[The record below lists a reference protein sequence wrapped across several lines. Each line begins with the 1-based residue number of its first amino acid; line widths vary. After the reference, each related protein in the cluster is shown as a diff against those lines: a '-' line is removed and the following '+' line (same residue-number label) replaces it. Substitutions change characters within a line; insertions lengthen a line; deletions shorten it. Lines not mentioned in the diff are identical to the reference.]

1 MRTAICLVTLAL
13 IVPAAAQD
21 VPEYVCLPTDA
32 VPVIDGALDDPCW
45 QAAERP
51 PVFHAVG
58 QGMGPAAN
66 PTRVR
71 MVMDAEA
78 LYVAVDAEV
87 APGHMPSAQQRDRD
101 GKVWNDAGLE
111 IFLADDFT
119 TRDYYHMIFTAA
131 ECFADIRHAK
141 GLTPQEGLAWNP
153 DWEMSSTMREG
164 GWSGEARIPWAAFG
178 LDAAPPQGW
187 VWRVKLG
194 AHASKYLNSMWPP
207 NSDTGFHSHDC
218 WGYLVFGDR
227 NLASNPGFEDGIPEG
242 TRPPRGWS
250 FAYYPTEGEG
260 LCTVTDE
267 DAASGEFAGR
277 LHKFDDHQWFPVL
290 YAAQMPVQ
298 PGSTYEISAM
308 VKCDKPYRMRYT
320 LSGQQ
325 GGKRG
330 SPMPATDGWQ
340 RVSMEATV
348 PEDGVTGIVPGFQL
362 IRAAGVI
369 LVDDMMVRRMNEV
382 AGSSESIVIPHPFH
396 RLEELASRTAFKPY
410 SLLADESGRYQ
421 SDLVIFR
428 DSGTG
433 AEIWM
438 MARSG
443 GASTR
448 HMYMEMS
455 PWNADGSLLAFH
467 SGQLGKGTIMM
478 PADGSSW
485 EKLPFY
491 ASGFQ
496 WDRRDRER
504 LFFRQYRGHD
514 QLDHWDLAVANIVT
528 GEQQATFSYEG
539 DIGIWPMSQDGE
551 KLLVQEKILD
561 EAGEP
566 TSRLWIMN
574 RDGADGLMLTAGGWI
589 HQSWFTKAGD
599 YSVEF
604 EWEGQKP
611 YGQFMITTD
620 NEVHK
625 IADAAYGHRAHSPDG
640 VWLAPGGQLCVINKQ
655 TREIRV
661 ISDYG
666 SGHQTWET
674 DPNWYAASSGR
685 YLRRVVAFG
694 SSPTAQLLGAH
705 NSQLKHSTYWSEAHP
720 EMSRDGTKLG
730 YASSMLGNIEFYQL
744 IMRRP
749 DAPTL
754 ESARTGEGLRL
765 TWEPGKYHTETRGYL
780 VYESIRS
787 GEWGKCITP
796 EPVTETEYLVT
807 PDRAPR
813 DDAGR
818 PLPAFYRV
826 TALEHSGLE
835 SLPSNEIQSISDM
848 PLPRSIYSEAEAG
861 QYVAPAAEVFDPTA
875 AGLYALSRG
884 ELRVSG
890 PVTVPAY
897 GPEWA
902 TAHRLWVRARS
913 QDEVSL
919 SATTGAADGDF
930 GSVAV
935 ASEQWQWLLLP
946 ETPRPRGG
954 VTKVTLEASA
964 PGVVVDRVLVS
975 CDPDYTPTGVGGM
988 DETAPEVTGLTAGA
1002 DGRYATRLAWQP
1014 ADAVDLHHY
1023 NIYCGASA
1031 DFEMTQER
1039 LIASPSARS
1048 YVDWGLKPGRDY
1060 HYRITGVDRSG
1071 NESAPTPVASARTEP
1086 LADRVLLEL
1095 PDVWDTTASDSVE
1108 LPFAVTADTAI
1119 VFWGKVQSLN
1129 GARSASVEVLLD
1141 DRPLGK
1147 LRISFDY
1154 ICVGHGGP
1162 VLKTWL
1168 WDCMSPARTTAE
1180 DPMAWPVSA
1189 GDHTLTLKRTDG
1201 LEVLYEGFVITDDL
1215 GFEPEGTVD
1224 FKV

>member
-1 MRTAICLVTLAL
+1 MRTLIAFAAIAIVTVAM
-13 IVPAAAQD
+13 AQE
-21 VPEYVCLPTDA
+21 VPEYVCLPTDDA
-32 VPVIDGALDDPCW
+32 PAIDGVLSDDCW
-45 QAAERP
+45 QSAEAP

-58 QGMGPAAN
+58 QDMGPAAN
-66 PTRVR
+66 ATRVR
-71 MVMDAEA
+71 LLMDAEA
-78 LYVAVDAEV
+78 LYVGVDADV
-87 APGHMPSAQQRDRD
+87 AAGEMPSAQMRDRD

-111 IFLADDFT
+111 IFLAGDFT
-119 TRDYYHMIFTAA
+119 TRDYWHMIFTAA
-131 ECFADIRHAK
+131 GCFADVRHAT
-141 GLTPQEGLAWNP
+141 GLSPEDGRAWDP
-153 DWEMSSTMREG
+153 DWQMASTMREG

-194 AHASKYLNSMWPP
+194 GHAMKYPNSMWPP
-207 NSDTGFHSHDC
+207 NPETGFHNQNS
-218 WGYLVFGDR
+218 WGYLIFGDR
-227 NLASNPGFEDGIPEG
+227 NLASNPGFEDGIPDG

-250 FAYYPTEGEG
+250 FAYHQTEGEG
-260 LCTVTDE
+260 LCTVTNE
-267 DAASGEFAGR
+267 DSASGEFAGR

-290 YAAQMPVQ
+290 YVAQMPVQ

-308 VKCDKPYRMRYT
+308 AKCDKDYRMRYT
-320 LSGQQ
+320 LGGPK

-340 RVSMEATV
+340 RVSMEATA

-362 IRAAGVI
+362 IRTSGVI
-369 LVDDMMVRRMNEV
+369 LIDDMMVRRMNEV
-382 AGSSESIVIPHPFH
+382 AGSAESIVIPHPFH
-396 RLEELASRTAFKPY
+396 RLEELATRTTFKPY
-410 SLLADESGRYQ
+410 SLLADETGRYQ
-421 SDLVIFR
+421 SDRLIFR

-438 MARSG
+438 IGRSG

-448 HMYMEMS
+448 HHYMEMS

-467 SGQLGKGTIMM
+467 SGQLGKGTLLM

-514 QLDHWDLAVANIVT
+514 TLDHWDLAVANVVT
-528 GEQQATFSYEG
+528 GEQETTCSFEG

-574 RDGADGLMLTAGGWI
+574 REGTDGLMLTAGGWV

-661 ISDYG
+661 ISDHG
-666 SGHQTWET
+666 S
-674 DPNWYAASSGR
+674 WYAASSGR
-685 YLRRVVAFG
+685 YLRRVIAFG
-694 SSPTAQLLGAH
+694 TSPTAQLLGAH

-730 YASSMLGNIEFYQL
+730 YASSMLGDIEFYQL

-749 DAPTL
+749 DAEFYQLIMRRPDAPFIDG
-754 ESARTGEGLRL
+754 ARGGAGFRL
-765 TWEPGKYHTETRGYL
+765 TIEPGQYHTETRGYY
-780 VYESIRS
+780 VYQSLRS
-787 GEWGKCITP
+787 GDAGELITP
-796 EPVTETEYLVT
+796 EPITETEYLVT

-813 DDAGR
+813 DDDGR
-818 PLPAFYRV
+818 VIAAYYRV
-826 TALEHSGLE
+826 TAVEHSGLE
-835 SLPSNEIQSISDM
+835 SLPSNELQSISDM
-848 PLPRSIYSEAEAG
+848 PLPRSIYTEAEAG
-861 QYVAPAAEVFDPTA
+861 EYAAPAVEVFDPTA
-875 AGLYALSRG
+875 AGLYALSLG
-884 ELRVSG
+884 ELRVSE

-913 QDEVSL
+913 RVPATL
-919 SATTGAADGDF
+919 SATTGGNDGDF
-930 GSVAV
+930 GSVEV
-935 ASEQWQWLLLP
+935 ATEEWQWLLMP

-954 VTKVTLEASA
+954 VSKVALTASA
-964 PGVVVDRVLVS
+964 PGVVVDRVLMS
-975 CDPDYTPTGVGGM
+975 CDPGYTPSGVGGM
-988 DETAPEVTGLTAGA
+988 DETAPEVAGLTAEASGQ
-1002 DGRYATRLAWQP
+1002 YATRLAWQP
-1014 ADAVDLHHY
+1014 AEAVDLHHY
-1023 NIYCGASA
+1023 NVYCGASA
-1031 DFEMTQER
+1031 DFGVAQER
-1039 LIASPSARS
+1039 LIASPSDAS
-1048 YVDWGLKPGRDY
+1048 YVDWGLKPGREY
-1060 HYRITGVDRSG
+1060 FYRVTAVDRSG
-1071 NESAPTPVASARTEP
+1071 NESAATPTATARTEP
-1086 LADRVLLEL
+1086 IAERVFVALD
-1095 PDVWDTTASDSVE
+1095 DVWNTTGSESVE
-1108 LPFAVTADTAI
+1108 LPFSVDADTAI
-1119 VFWGKVQSLN
+1119 VLWGKVQSLN
-1129 GARSASVEVLLD
+1129 GAKSASIQVLLD
-1141 DRPLGK
+1141 GQPLGE
-1147 LRISFDY
+1147 R
-1154 ICVGHGGP
+1154 V
-1162 VLKTWL
+1162 
-1168 WDCMSPARTTAE
+1168 
-1180 DPMAWPVSA
+1180 DPGAA
-1189 GDHTLTLKRTDG
+1189 GRAAAG
-1201 LEVLYEGFVITDDL
+1201 YEGYLIRLHLRGARRAGARDL
-1215 GFEPEGTVD
+1215 AVGLRLARAHESRGPNGVASLSG
-1224 FKV
+1224 